1 MKYAMKL
8 WLVSC
13 CLFSG
18 VQAQANAQE
27 IASPALAGIVEKQMG
42 LKPQRI
48 IKTPY
53 LGGLYE
59 VYAGGELFYT
69 DEKGSAFLVGGSLI
83 DGKTMRNITAEQKLA
98 LLPLQ
103 DAIKRV
109 NGNGGNGKRTL
120 ITFED
125 PNCGYCKK
133 LTKELAGIK
142 DATVYTFLV
151 PLLSE
156 DSLVK
161 SKKIWCSSDRLKAF
175 DDWMINGKAPSGSD
189 NCANPLERNSKLAQ
203 GLGVSGTPAIF
214 FPNGERVPGY
224 MPLDKIEKMLKAN

>member
-1 MKYAMKL
+1 MKFMLKPL
-8 WLVSC
+8 LIVG
-13 CLFSG
+13 CLFASTL
-18 VQAQANAQE
+18 ATAQE
-27 IASPALAGIVEKQMG
+27 IASPALAAVVEKQLGM
-42 LKPQRI
+42 KPQRI

-98 LLPLQ
+98 LMPLQ

-133 LTKELAGIK
+133 LTKELVNMK

-156 DSLVK
+156 DSLIK
-161 SKKIWCSSDRLKAF
+161 SKKIWCSPDRLKAF
-175 DDWMINGKAPSGSD
+175 DDWMIHGKAPSAPD
-189 NCANPLERNSKLAQ
+189 TCANPLERNSQLAQ
-203 GLGVSGTPAIF
+203 SMGVSGTPAIV
-214 FPNGERVPGY
+214 FPNGRLAPGY
-224 MPLDKIEKMLKAN
+224 IPLDKIEKLLK